1 MQIKITRSYCYITT
15 TLAKIRLTMTNIVE
29 DVEQFIL
36 LYTAGVNTKWNDHF
50 ELSVYGYTL
59 NI

>member
-1 MQIKITRSYCYITT
+1 
-15 TLAKIRLTMTNIVE
+15 MTSIVE

-36 LYTAGVNTKWNDHF
+36 LYITGVNTKWNDHF
-50 ELSVYGYTL
+50 ESQFGSLVTYTL